1 MLKEDGRESKQM
13 SRMWV
18 FCSKEK
24 NISLYQYHPT
34 RSGTVAREMLKDYS
48 GYLQTDGYS
57 AYNAVEKAARVGCFA
72 HASRKWVD
80 CFVDGKP
87 VKDSMSEKALQLI
100 ERIFALVNNDTGIL
114 PQEVRHLIWKKA
126 LSGNVPRIVLFRYG

>member
-18 FCSKEK
+18 FCSREK
-24 NISLYQYHPT
+24 NIALYQYNPT

-57 AYNAVEKAARVGCFA
+57 AYNAVEKATHVGCFA
-72 HASRKWVD
+72 HARRK
-80 CFVDGKP
+80 
-87 VKDSMSEKALQLI
+87 
-100 ERIFALVNNDTGIL
+100 
-114 PQEVRHLIWKKA
+114 
-126 LSGNVPRIVLFRYG
+126 